1 MNHTISKTQ
10 FQQNFRT
17 FVVFGNSA
25 QLDKQLRVHVHL
37 GRQSAALTPLFFFP
51 TITRLCKGLLRSA
64 VELKKN
70 ISCDFSKMTAAF
82 LAAAPLHHSDNAPS
96 VRAPIR
102 VCPAMQSGESRSKGF
117 KKPSSSPPPSEANM
131 RRQAAANKYDEMA
144 AAGMPEYTVWMR
156 LKEGGTAE
164 KDEKMPWLPVGC
176 ISVPRSSQV
185 ADALFDVEKDLMQG
199 AVRLYPKLSNEP
211 RENIEF
217 GYQLRDFDDE
227 EIRVAE
233 RSPTSGFQA
242 TLTNFF
248 RKLQNPLNPR

>member
-1 MNHTISKTQ
+1 MI
-10 FQQNFRT
+10 
-17 FVVFGNSA
+17 
-25 QLDKQLRVHVHL
+25 
-37 GRQSAALTPLFFFP
+37 
-51 TITRLCKGLLRSA
+51 
-64 VELKKN
+64 
-70 ISCDFSKMTAAF
+70 AAF
-82 LAAAPLHHSDNAPS
+82 LASFPAASPLKHSDKTVCSCAP
-96 VRAPIR
+96 VRACPI
-102 VCPAMQSGESRSKGF
+102 MQSDNPRSKGF
-117 KKPSSSPPPSEANM
+117 KRENPSPPPSEASK

-164 KDEKMPWLPVGC
+164 KGEQMPWLPVGC

-199 AVRLYPKLSNEP
+199 AIRLYPKLRDEP
-211 RENIEF
+211 RENIQF

-248 RKLQNPLNPR
+248 RRLQSPLNPRQ